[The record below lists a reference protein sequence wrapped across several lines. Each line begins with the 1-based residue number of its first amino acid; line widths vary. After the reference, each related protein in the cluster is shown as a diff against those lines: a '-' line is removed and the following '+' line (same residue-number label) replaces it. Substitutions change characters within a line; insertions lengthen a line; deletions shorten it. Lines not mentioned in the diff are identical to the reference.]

1 VTGNASGTATGTR
14 RIDDLTVDVTVRRVR
29 RMNVRVHPPDGS
41 VRLSVP
47 PRTSWRTVTAFVR
60 ASRPWIDRH
69 RQRIVEEAQHAAQA
83 DPPPTGRTGEVWW
96 HLGRAHRI
104 RREGPGGPLR
114 VRLAPRRIVVA
125 GADGEVEDAAVL
137 AALDRWERRRLRA
150 LADPLLDGWAARMGV
165 RHEFLG
171 LRRMTTRWG
180 SCVPARRR
188 IWLNTLLVRRPPAL
202 LEYVVV
208 HELAHLRESS
218 HGPRFQALMDEHLPD
233 WRERRRRLDRT

>member
-1 VTGNASGTATGTR
+1 MAATVLR
-14 RIDDLTVDVTVRRVR
+14 RIEDLTVEVTVRRVR
-29 RMNVRVHPPDGS
+29 HMNVRVHPPDGS

-47 PRTSWRTVTAFVR
+47 PRTPWPTVAAFVR

-69 RQRIVEEAQHAAQA
+69 RARIAEETRSAARA
-83 DPPPTGRTGEVWW
+83 APPPALTGRTGEVWW

-104 RREGPGGPLR
+104 RRESPGGPLR
-114 VRLAPRRIVVA
+114 VRLAPQRLIVT
-125 GADGEVEDAAVL
+125 GASEDAPDAEVL
-137 AALDRWERRRLRA
+137 AALDRWERRRLRT
-150 LADPLLDGWAARMGV
+150 LSDPLLEAWGDRMGV

-188 IWLNTLLVRRPPAL
+188 IWLNTALVRRPPAL

-208 HELAHLRESS
+208 HELAHLREAS
-218 HGPRFQALMDEHLPD
+218 HGPRFRALMDEQLPD
-233 WRERRRRLDRT
+233 WRERRRALDGT

>member
-1 VTGNASGTATGTR
+1 MTATDLR
-14 RIDDLTVDVTVRRVR
+14 RIDDLTVEVTVRRVR

-69 RQRIVEEAQHAAQA
+69 RDRIAEEARRGART
-83 DPPPTGRTGEVWW
+83 PPPPAPTGRTGEVWW
-96 HLGRAHRI
+96 HLGCAHRI
-104 RREGPGGPLR
+104 RREDDGGPLR
-114 VRLAPRRIVVA
+114 IRLAPRRIIVTGA
-125 GADGEVEDAAVL
+125 GEDAPDADVL
-137 AALDRWERRRLRA
+137 AALDRWERRRLRTVA
-150 LADPLLDGWAARMGV
+150 GPLLDGWGARMGV

-188 IWLNTLLVRRPPAL
+188 IWLNTALVRRPPAL
-202 LEYVVV
+202 LEYVIV
-208 HELAHLRESS
+208 HELAHLHEAS
-218 HGPRFQALMDEHLPD
+218 HGPRFRALMDEQLPD
-233 WRERRRRLDRT
+233 WHERRQALDRA